1 MSVLL
6 GIARCDFGPGRT
18 RAPLTPTNLG
28 RHNLYYQE
36 SPHDT
41 VFSVAGPHEEDN
53 VASEAEIQEEARR
66 VRRLQLVV
74 GLVMNLIGQDDDL
87 PLEEA
92 AELVAATRKYA
103 LNLFPDKEET
113 YDMIYQSRFRRLM
126 FEKYRTV

>member
-1 MSVLL
+1 M
-6 GIARCDFGPGRT
+6 
-18 RAPLTPTNLG
+18 
-28 RHNLYYQE
+28 
-36 SPHDT
+36 
-41 VFSVAGPHEEDN
+41 
-53 VASEAEIQEEARR
+53 ASEAEIQEEARR